1 MNLPCFTGLP
11 CVPSPLHIWLR
22 RGWFI
27 STCLMCFV
35 SLPLNAAEQQPLA
48 LHEALQYAL
57 QNDPQLMQRTA
68 RSEALSES
76 AVADGQLPD
85 PKLRFGAYNVPL
97 DSGSFS
103 QEPSTQVRFGIQQAF
118 LPGDTLHYRQ
128 LKTQWQSKE
137 QQHRAEVAALMLTRN
152 VREQYLELFYQL
164 QAARVISDTRRFFSE
179 LLKISERHYASGKV
193 NQQDVLRAQLELSR
207 LDDKYERILSADDV
221 ARAKLSQ
228 WIGPLAERPL
238 ATEMPVLP
246 KLPSLEILQEQL
258 TDHPAII
265 AENARI
271 ESFREQTN
279 IAREQYKP
287 GWSAGVEYRKRFGD
301 NNDGSS
307 RTDMAAVMLTMDLPL
322 FTKDR
327 QDRRQAASLRQA
339 DAADLNR
346 EDKLRELRSQL
357 ERNYAQWQRLAAR
370 NKLYKERLLPDARA
384 NSKASINAYQTG
396 VGDFTTLMR
405 ASISELDARLQTLRV
420 QVDQAKAQARLLYI
434 AHLSSTNLE
443 QKP

>member
-1 MNLPCFTGLP
+1 MNLSCFTGLP
-11 CVPSPLHIWLR
+11 CSPLPRWRWLS
-22 RGWFI
+22 

-35 SLPLNAAEQQPLA
+35 SLSVNASEAPPLSLN
-48 LHEALQYAL
+48 EALQYAL
-57 QNDPQLMQRTA
+57 QNDPQLMARTA
-68 RSEALSES
+68 RSEALAES

-128 LKTQWQSKE
+128 RKTQWQSKE
-137 QQHRAEVAALMLTRN
+137 QQHRAEVAALMTTRN
-152 VREQYLELFYQL
+152 VREQYLERFYQL
-164 QAARVISDTRRFFSE
+164 QAGRVINDTREFFSE

-238 ATEMPVLP
+238 PAEMPLLP
-246 KLPSLEILQEQL
+246 KLPSLETLQEKVK
-258 TDHPAII
+258 DHPAIV

-271 ESFREQTN
+271 ESFREQTH

-322 FTKDR
+322 FTKGR
-327 QDRRQAASLRQA
+327 QDRRQAASLRQT
-339 DAADLNR
+339 DAADLSR

-370 NKLYKERLLPDARA
+370 NKLYKERLLPDAHA
-384 NSKASINAYQTG
+384 NSKASINAYQAG

-434 AHLSSTNLE
+434 AHSSRTKME